1 MRLRY
6 IQLLKAGFLV
16 IFFMGVLF
24 VRAQVP
30 VSVSPVEVL
39 TPDSSSQVNVDV
51 VFRVPE
57 HAFTRRS
64 RLIIVPQLMARD
76 SLISECKPIVLDAP
90 IYSKKMARK
99 EKLEGYTD
107 TLRSVVRKVN
117 TNKTYDIPYE
127 DKVFV
132 PENLYNGHITAVVS
146 TDGCGECDVV
156 DTVPVAYIQNPP
168 AWIHPEFVIR
178 PKIRKGR
185 GEALIHFIINL
196 YDINLSLG
204 NNKAELDKMLGTLLK
219 VANDSLA
226 TLDSVSIYGMASA
239 DGPFG
244 FNTTLSENRAKSAKN
259 WLEAQLGQSV
269 EKGVAFRIG
278 SRPEGWMPVLE
289 AMRADGHPDADKV
302 ADILD
307 RYNAPNDDAAEWHI
321 RRLACWPDIRSKY
334 LHKDRKVEY
343 EYTYTV
349 KSFTTD
355 EELLD
360 MYGKRP
366 DAFNE
371 EEMLR
376 VSTLMQ
382 THSQKKQVYQ
392 TILRYFPESRVAKNN
407 LAVLLFREGKSDE
420 AEALLNSI
428 SQKEGEEK
436 K

>member
-1 MRLRY
+1 MKLKY
-6 IQLLKAGFLV
+6 MQLLKAGFLL
-16 IFFMGVLF
+16 FFLMEAFSVK
-24 VRAQVP
+24 AQSLI
-30 VSVSPVEVL
+30 SVSPVETL
-39 TPDSSSQVNVDV
+39 TPDSLSQVDVDV
-51 VFRVPE
+51 VFHIPE
-57 HAFTRRS
+57 HAFSKRS
-64 RLIIVPQLMARD
+64 RLIVVPQLMKRD
-76 SLISECKPIVLDAP
+76 SLVTECKPIVLDAP
-90 IYSKKMARK
+90 IYSKKMARR

-107 TLRSVVRKVN
+107 TLRNVVRKIS
-117 TNKTYDIPYE
+117 TNETYDIPYS
-127 DKVFV
+127 DKVAV
-132 PENLYNGHITAVVS
+132 PENLYEGHITAVVS

-168 AWIHPEFVIR
+168 AWIHPEFVVR

-204 NNKAELDKMLGTLLK
+204 NNKAELDNMLDTLLK

-259 WLEAQLGQSV
+259 WLEVQLGRSV

-302 ADILD
+302 AEILD
-307 RYNAPNDDAAEWHI
+307 KYDAPNDDEAEWHI

-355 EELLD
+355 EELLE

-371 EEMLR
+371 EELLR
-376 VSTLMQ
+376 VSTLMK
-382 THSQKKQVYQ
+382 THSEKKQVYQ
-392 TILRYFPESRVAKNN
+392 TVLHYFPESKVAKNN

-428 SQKEGEEK
+428 SQKEGEDTK
-436 K
+436 

>member
-1 MRLRY
+1 MKLKF
-6 IQLLKAGFLV
+6 IQLVKAGVLLSFFIGTLSVKAQAV
-16 IFFMGVLF
+16 I
-24 VRAQVP
+24 
-30 VSVSPVEVL
+30 SVSPVETL
-39 TPDSSSQVNVDV
+39 TPDSLLQVNVNV
-51 VFRVPE
+51 VFHIPE
-57 HAFTRRS
+57 HAFSKRS
-64 RLIIVPQLMARD
+64 RLIIVPQLMKCD
-76 SLISECKPIVLDAP
+76 SLVAECKPIVLDAP
-90 IYSKKMARK
+90 IYSKKMARR
-99 EKLEGYTD
+99 EKLGGYTD
-107 TLRSVVRKVN
+107 TLRAVAMEINNGKA
-117 TNKTYDIPYE
+117 YDIPYY

-132 PENLYNGHITAVVS
+132 PENLYDGHITAVVS
-146 TDGCGECDVV
+146 TDGCGECDVL

-178 PKIRKGR
+178 PKVRKGR
-185 GEALIHFIINL
+185 GEALIHFIINK

-204 NNKAELDKMLGTLLK
+204 NNKEELDKMLGTLLK

-269 EKGVAFRIG
+269 EQGVAFRIG
-278 SRPEGWMPVLE
+278 SRPEGWLPVLE

-302 ADILD
+302 ANILD
-307 RYNAPNDDAAEWHI
+307 KYNAPNDDAAEWHI
-321 RRLACWPDIRSKY
+321 RRLACWPDIRSNY

-376 VSTLMQ
+376 VSTLMK
-382 THSQKKQVYQ
+382 THSEKKQVYQ
-392 TILRYFPESRVAKNN
+392 TVLHYFPESRVAKNN